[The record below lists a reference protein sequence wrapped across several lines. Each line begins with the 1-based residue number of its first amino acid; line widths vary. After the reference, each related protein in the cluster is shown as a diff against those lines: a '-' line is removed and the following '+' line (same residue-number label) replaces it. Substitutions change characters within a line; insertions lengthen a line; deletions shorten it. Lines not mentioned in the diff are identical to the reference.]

1 LIATAALLAGCSQT
15 EEPASVTDDGGVR
28 FSAQFNDISRATET
42 SFENGDVIGVFA
54 IEEQDGS
61 APALQPRGNFADN
74 RRYSY
79 SGGYFTPNTDQAIN
93 VTDGQKL
100 AYVAVYPYVPN
111 AADKFDFSVNVNQN
125 THQSLTE
132 SDLATAVSQATDAKE
147 VDLTFSHRLSHI
159 IVKVEGGNIAT
170 ASGMTLNNVQRK
182 AAVDLNANS
191 FTGAGDVGDVVCY
204 ERATVT
210 FEAIIAPQTVRA
222 GTQMI
227 TVSFTN
233 GQKATLTL
241 REDVVYRSGREYS
254 YTLTVNDNQELV
266 VLSGDINP
274 WDSDNSFSERY
285 FSVEGSD
292 FFQSEIPSGNTS
304 APFSINF
311 HNQALA
317 GGMNIITIT
326 SQTRFRYFY
335 VGLSDGLGYWRV
347 PVTPSGTSTYSYTFN
362 INYGLGFSSHMV
374 MYISGETVNGG
385 ITSLKQLEID
395 HVDSEIGDLNVN
407 LTFSTP
413 KDVDLH
419 LYTPSGEHIYFGNRG
434 GETTIGGITYTY
446 GLDHDSNAGCY
457 IDNLN
462 NENIYLPSALIE
474 PGEYRVVVNLYSNC
488 NRSYDCKWSVAVRY
502 KGRLVA
508 NTLSY
513 GNPASGVYAPGA
525 SDNDKTTVMRF
536 TILEAGSGRSTASP
550 FSRMESVTAAPLS
563 DAERWKIECDD
574 L

>member
-1 LIATAALLAGCSQT
+1 MCWFVNNALAHSERRVCKVNT
-15 EEPASVTDDGGVR
+15 
-28 FSAQFNDISRATET
+28 FSR
-42 SFENGDVIGVFA
+42 
-54 IEEQDGS
+54 
-61 APALQPRGNFADN
+61 
-74 RRYSY
+74 
-79 SGGYFTPNTDQAIN
+79 
-93 VTDGQKL
+93 KL
-100 AYVAVYPYVPN
+100 PPPFGHIKNITYIC
-111 AADKFDFSVNVNQN
+111 
-125 THQSLTE
+125 TGSLTE
-132 SDLATAVSQATDAKE
+132 SDLATAVSQATDANE

-182 AAVDLNANS
+182 ASVDLNANS

-285 FSVEGSD
+285 FSVEGAD

-311 HNQALA
+311 NNQALA

-362 INYGLGFSSHMV
+362 INYGLGFSSDMV

-536 TILEAGSGRSTASP
+536 TILDAGSGRSTASP